1 MPREYDHSGDFG
13 PGLSTGSSWSGN
25 MASGPSGGMAQAYG
39 TRGPDGSVSWNG
51 IGGFGS
57 YTGQGDYYSPPQSMP
72 YPGGWSDP
80 VLSQPYDTPAYTP
93 PDITPVSYTPATEL
107 PTYQPM
113 YDPLTSISGAS
124 MMAPEY
130 SVFGP
135 RVRPS
140 TQPAS
145 QWDLAGY
152 AGYQSS
158 PYSNGLHPG
167 FPGYGQMNDAY
178 ADYYNGGTYS
188 QGSDE
193 YDNSY
198 SDPFNG
204 QKGWGY

>member
-1 MPREYDHSGDFG
+1 MPREYDHDGDFG

-39 TRGPDGSVSWNG
+39 TRGPDGSVSWAG
-51 IGGFGS
+51 IGGNPS
-57 YTGQGDYYSPPQSMP
+57 YSGFGDYYSPQQSMP
-72 YPGGWSDP
+72 YPGGWADP
-80 VLSQPYDTPAYTP
+80 VLSQPYTTPTYTP
-93 PDITPVSYTPATEL
+93 PDITPVSYTPADEL
-107 PTYQPM
+107 PTYQPV

-135 RVRPS
+135 RALSYTPDKFNLAAYGGYRSGPY
-140 TQPAS
+140 PAGNM
-145 QWDLAGY
+145 Q
-152 AGYQSS
+152 
-158 PYSNGLHPG
+158 G

-193 YDNSY
+193 YDNGSA
-198 SDPFNG
+198 DPFNG
-204 QKGWGY
+204 QRGQWGY